1 MRTVT
6 LAALSKSIQAK
17 VADNFL
23 DRFLGLMGRKAPP
36 QNHGLLLSPCNS
48 IHMMFMRFAID
59 AIFLDRDN
67 RIVKIVPHLRPWLG
81 LAFAPGAHAC
91 IELPSGTVKA
101 LGWQEGMKLSSSSE
115 V

>member
-6 LAALSKSIQAK
+6 LAAFSKSIQAK

-36 QNHGLLLSPCNS
+36 QNHGLLLYPCNS

-81 LAFAPGAHAC
+81 LAFAPGAYAC
-91 IELPSGTVKA
+91 IELPAGTVEM
-101 LGWQEGMKLSSSSE
+101 LGWRVGMKLSSSE

>member
-1 MRTVT
+1 MKTVT
-6 LAALSKSIQAK
+6 FTALNKSIQAK
-17 VADNFL
+17 VADSFL
-23 DRFLGLMGRKAPP
+23 DRFLGLMGRKSLPEK
-36 QNHGLLLSPCNS
+36 QGLLLSPCNS

-81 LAFAPGAHAC
+81 LAFAPGAYAC
-91 IELPSGTVKA
+91 IELPAGTVEM
-101 LGWQEGMKLSSSSE
+101 LGWRVGMKLSSSE

>member
-1 MRTVT
+1 MKTVT
-6 LAALSKSIQAK
+6 FTALNKSIQAK
-17 VADNFL
+17 VADSFL
-23 DRFLGLMGRKAPP
+23 DRFLGLMGRKALPER
-36 QNHGLLLSPCNS
+36 QGLLLSPCNS

-81 LAFAPGAHAC
+81 LAFAPGAYAC
-91 IELPSGTVKA
+91 IELPAGTVEA
-101 LGWQEGMKLSSSSE
+101 LGWRVGMKLSPSE